1 MKTSLSK
8 YAEMGSTDYSLSY
21 DASNSNSKTTTTEL
35 LIMYDLSDRE
45 SKMTVFGKF
54 SAQQIYNNTSTQNVY
69 YTDLGSG
76 SGIYS
81 MINPAYTQFV
91 QTLKLGINYQLRK
104 GGNLQLSWGGTVG
117 AYQLNSITLSGSIPF

>member
-1 MKTSLSK
+1 
-8 YAEMGSTDYSLSY
+8 
-21 DASNSNSKTTTTEL
+21 
-35 LIMYDLSDRE
+35 MYDLSDRE

-117 AYQLNSITLSGSIPF
+117 AYQLDSITLSGSIPF